1 MAKVSEIFDQ
11 IRALT
16 NDASDTQVPFATKK
30 LYVNRGIAL
39 LWPGIWR
46 VVTETIPLTTG
57 VTEYAASA
65 ALADG
70 YVLSCEISED
80 ADGDNFDRFEAY
92 ELMPGDEDKAPALY
106 IRDPR
111 VVASSDFDLR
121 FTYAAPP
128 ALVTAASYAA
138 AQAENWT
145 GPDRA
150 LNLPVLYAMYLI
162 AGSKVDDRQD
172 HTRASTTQAMNGV
185 NDQDILAGSQFW
197 LNQFYAELEA
207 LTRPLPP
214 TRD

>member
-16 NDASDTQVPFATKK
+16 NDATDTQIPYVTKK

-46 VVTETIPLTTG
+46 VVEEVIPLTQD
-57 VTEYAASA
+57 VTEYATSA

-70 YVLSCEISED
+70 YVLSAEISED
-80 ADGDNFDRFEAY
+80 ETAGDYLRFDSY
-92 ELMPGDEDKAPALY
+92 DLLPGDEDKASKLY
-106 IRDPR
+106 IRDAR
-111 VVASSDFDLR
+111 VVASSGRYLR
-121 FTYAAPP
+121 FLYAAPP
-128 ALVTAASYAA
+128 SLVVAANYPA
-138 AQAENWT
+138 AQSEDWT

-172 HTRASTTQAMNGV
+172 HTRYSTTQAMNGV

-207 LTRPLPP
+207 LTRPFPP